1 MPYIDI
7 RISKP
12 VDTTQKN
19 KLQLEITGIMEI
31 IPGKNAGN
39 TTICI
44 SDNHTIYRDTK
55 PIEAAFIDIR
65 LYKESPMVSKSTFA
79 ERLFRIL
86 ENELD
91 IPPSHVQMNFVELPC
106 WASNGNLF

>member
-12 VDTTQKN
+12 LDITQKN
-19 KLQLEITGIMEI
+19 KLQAEIVGIMEL

-55 PIEAAFIDIR
+55 PIESAFIDIR
-65 LYKESPMVSKSTFA
+65 LYKESPTDSKRTFA
-79 ERLFRIL
+79 EHLFGIF
-86 ENELD
+86 ENELG
-91 IPPSHVQMNFVELPC
+91 IPPSLVQMNFIELPY
-106 WASNGNLF
+106 WAANGDLF